1 MIVPAKSSFRGS
13 GHVTTSSRPRGVAPP
28 YGSYKS
34 WETFLAYVKTD
45 LDPLPDRLDSS
56 VWRSTPFSG
65 STRSAIQGALLF
77 LGLTDPQGKTD
88 RRLET
93 LARSSSD
100 EAKRQLL
107 AALFDENYGPLLEGI
122 DLPRATRQ
130 QIQQA
135 FRAAGSGSSTADKA
149 ISFFVSFASEA
160 GIELHQNLFSR
171 AQGTRT
177 RRKTANNRKDS
188 DEQGEKETES
198 PKKEIVP
205 ENPAPVNENAVIH
218 QDGIH
223 PALLGVLEA
232 LPKDGQTW
240 RNAER
245 EKLKVAF
252 GALLDLTY
260 PTIDDTNSRML

>member
-1 MIVPAKSSFRGS
+1 M
-13 GHVTTSSRPRGVAPP
+13 TTNARSRGVAPP
-28 YGSYKS
+28 YGSYRS
-34 WETFLAYVKTD
+34 WETFLAFVKTD

-56 VWRSTPFSG
+56 VWRNTPFSG

-88 RRLET
+88 DRRLET
-93 LARSSSD
+93 LARSSSE

-149 ISFFVSFASEA
+149 ISFFVSFARDA
-160 GIELHQNLFSR
+160 GIELHQSLFSR
-171 AQGTRT
+171 VQGTRT
-177 RRKTANNRKDS
+177 RRKTAVSRKES
-188 DEQGEKETES
+188 DGRAENEAEQ
-198 PKKEIVP
+198 PKNEIVS
-205 ENPAPVNENAVIH
+205 ENPLPVNENSVIH

-223 PALLGVLEA
+223 PTILGLLEVL
-232 LPKDGQTW
+232 PRHGQTW
-240 RNAER
+240 TNSDRD
-245 EKLKVAF
+245 KFKVAL
-252 GALLDLTY
+252 GAALDLAY